1 MFGNR
6 MIVGISVLTA
16 AQWALTLSVA
26 AEEARCFTF
35 ALDAGLSSFQ
45 LGPPADGVE
54 PRTGGCAGLDVVAEN
69 APRAAAI
76 SLEQRARLDSEI
88 TQLPADLRARFDERY
103 RNWRKTWERP
113 DILVSSNSG
122 AVRNSEAFRALVSH
136 GPQIL
141 PLVVDKLLQPDEF
154 FALQLYDVLQDRPEW
169 REDEHRDQGEQR
181 RALAT
186 ARRWL
191 PR

>member
-6 MIVGISVLTA
+6 MIVGISALTA
-16 AQWALTLSVA
+16 AQWALTLNVA
-26 AEEARCFTF
+26 ADEIRCFSF
-35 ALDAGLSSFQ
+35 ALDAGPGSFQ
-45 LGPPADGVE
+45 LGVPADGVE
-54 PRTGGCAGLDVVAEN
+54 PRMAGCAGLSLVAEN
-69 APRAAAI
+69 APRAAVI

-88 TQLPADLRARFDERY
+88 AQLPADLRARFDERY
-103 RNWRKTWERP
+103 RDWRKTWERP

-122 AVRNSEAFRALVSH
+122 VVRNSEEFRALASL

-141 PLVVDKLLQPDEF
+141 PLIVDKLLQPDEF

-181 RALAT
+181 RTLAT

-191 PR
+191 SR